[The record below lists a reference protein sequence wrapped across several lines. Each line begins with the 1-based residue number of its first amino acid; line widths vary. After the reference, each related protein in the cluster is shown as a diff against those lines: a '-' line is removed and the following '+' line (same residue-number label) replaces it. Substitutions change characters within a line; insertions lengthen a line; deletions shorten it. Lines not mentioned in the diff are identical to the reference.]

1 MQRNQILTQMPRQS
15 RKKSST
21 GIYHVMLRG
30 INKQDIF
37 EEAEDYVK
45 MKDIL
50 MRLNERRD
58 EMGRP
63 LPQAYTMYAYCLMSN
78 HIHLLI
84 REREEGIAETIKR
97 LGIGYAAYFNKK
109 YQRSGHL
116 FQDRFRSEPVES
128 MEYFMIL
135 LRYIHQN
142 PVKASIVKA
151 VGDYPWSS
159 WREYNDVPVL
169 CDTRTVL
176 NRASLKDL
184 TALVNE
190 PVADD
195 GSILEIDTADD
206 MMVTDESIRTFM
218 LQTYNIHN
226 PLEMQN
232 MNKEFRNAIIMA
244 AKDYGASIRQ
254 LSRLTGLSYGLI
266 RKVN

>member
-1 MQRNQILTQMPRQS
+1 MPRQS

-37 EEAEDYVK
+37 EEEEDYVR
-45 MKDIL
+45 MKEIL
-50 MRLNERRD
+50 IRLNERRD
-58 EMGRP
+58 EQGHP
-63 LPQAYTMYAYCLMSN
+63 LPQAYSMYAYCLMSN

-84 REREEGIAETIKR
+84 RERNEGIAETMKR

-128 MEYFMIL
+128 MEYVIIL

-142 PVKASIVKA
+142 PVKAAIVKD

-159 WREYNDVPVL
+159 WREYTDVPVL

-176 NRASLKDL
+176 NRSSLEDL

-195 GSILEIDTADD
+195 GNILEIDTADG
-206 MMVTDESIRTFM
+206 MMVTDEDIRTF
-218 LQTYNIHN
+218 LFQTYNIHN

-232 MNKEFRNAIIMA
+232 MDKEYRNAIIQA
-244 AKDYGASIRQ
+244 AKVHSRTVPSVYGSGEVGYTVGYT
-254 LSRLTGLSYGLI
+254 LS
-266 RKVN
+266 